1 MDDLPEL
8 RDIHLPEPI
17 GLFPLGYGFISSV
30 CILIFAALV
39 FFFWRKAYLKSKKH
53 YALQSIKNLNDA
65 TIDNICQI
73 SQMLRRICKIKHK
86 KAVAL
91 YGKDWSS
98 FLNQTGSFALD
109 SKSLQ
114 ILTDAPYALPQTT
127 VAKQNFEQ
135 IKNFAVSW
143 VEANL

>member
-1 MDDLPEL
+1 MPEL

-91 YGKDWSS
+91 PCGGK
-98 FLNQTGSFALD
+98 FFG
-109 SKSLQ
+109 
-114 ILTDAPYALPQTT
+114 
-127 VAKQNFEQ
+127 
-135 IKNFAVSW
+135 
-143 VEANL
+143 

>member
-17 GLFPLGYGFISSV
+17 GLFPLGYGFISSI
-30 CILIFAALV
+30 CILVFAALV

-53 YALQSIKNLNDA
+53 YALQAIKNLNDA
-65 TIDNICQI
+65 TIDSVCQI

-91 YGKDWSS
+91 YEKAAYAGVQ
-98 FLNQTGSFALD
+98 NAI
-109 SKSLQ
+109 KSL
-114 ILTDAPYALPQTT
+114 ISIYHGGFGGFP
-127 VAKQNFEQ
+127 
-135 IKNFAVSW
+135 KNIEKEHYWRAR
-143 VEANL
+143 LK